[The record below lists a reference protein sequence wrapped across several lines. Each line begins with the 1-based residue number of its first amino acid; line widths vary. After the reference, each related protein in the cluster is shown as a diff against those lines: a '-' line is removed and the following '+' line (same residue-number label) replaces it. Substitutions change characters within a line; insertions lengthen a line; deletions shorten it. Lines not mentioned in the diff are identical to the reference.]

1 MKKRYISGNLPPKEE
16 LGANWLDLETVCVA
30 EITSEDDRY
39 PIEEALLPNRNR
51 GWRAS
56 SPGTQTIR
64 LLFDQPQQIRRIQ
77 LSFVETD
84 VERTQEFVLRWS
96 QDNGQTFTEI
106 VRQQWNFSP
115 EGSNTE
121 LADYTTTLKGVTTI
135 ELNII
140 PDISSE
146 GAIAT
151 LENLRIA

>member
-1 MKKRYISGNLPPKEE
+1 MKKRYISDNLPHKED
-16 LGANWLDLETVCVA
+16 LAANWLDLETVCVA

-64 LLFDQPQQIRRIQ
+64 LLFDQPQHIHRIQ
-77 LSFVETD
+77 LNFLENE

-106 VRQQWNFSP
+106 IRQQWNFSP
-115 EGSNTE
+115 KESNVE
-121 LADYTTTLKGVTTI
+121 LADYTTNLKGVTTI

-146 GAIAT
+146 GAIAK